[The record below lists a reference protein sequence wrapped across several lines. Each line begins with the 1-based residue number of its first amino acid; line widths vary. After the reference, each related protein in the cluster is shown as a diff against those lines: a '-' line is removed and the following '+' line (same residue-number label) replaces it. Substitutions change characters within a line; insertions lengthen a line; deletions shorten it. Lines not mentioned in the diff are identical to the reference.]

1 MVIWLP
7 VLAVIL
13 GILYREKI
21 MEDMRLLKSAPKAW
35 LHTKWKEWGEPF
47 VIAAILALLIR
58 TFLMGPYKIP
68 SGSMIPTLLIG
79 DRIFVD
85 KVSYRFRTP
94 QRGDIIVFKS
104 PEEPKKDFVKRLIGF
119 EGDKIE
125 IRSGKVYINDKI
137 LDVEPFSKIY
147 YYNTDHDDKAK
158 YGKTDQLI
166 SVPEDHFF
174 VLGDNS
180 NNSSDSR
187 FWGFVPEK
195 NLVGKAF
202 LIWWP
207 PKRIKFA
214 D

>member
-1 MVIWLP
+1 MALWLP
-7 VLAVIL
+7 IVALVI
-13 GILYREKI
+13 GILYRDKI
-21 MEDMRLLKSAPKAW
+21 VEDFKFLRSEPKAW

-85 KVSYRFRTP
+85 KVSYRFRAP
-94 QRGDIIVFKS
+94 ERGDIIVFKS
-104 PEEPKKDFVKRLIGF
+104 TEEPKKDFVKRLIGV

-125 IRSGKVYINDKI
+125 IREGKVYINDEV

-147 YYNTDHDDKAK
+147 YYNTDREDKAK
-158 YGKTDQLI
+158 YGKTDQVIL
-166 SVPEDHFF
+166 VPENHYF

-202 LIWWP
+202 LSWWP
-207 PKRIKFA
+207 PKGMKFA

>member
-1 MVIWLP
+1 VVIWLP

-137 LDVEPFSKIY
+137 LDIEPFSKIY

-187 FWGFVPEK
+187 FWG
-195 NLVGKAF
+195 LCTGK
-202 LIWWP
+202 
-207 PKRIKFA
+207 KFSR
-214 D
+214 